1 MSVTLTIELPVEAM
15 ASLDKAAREEGVSEN
30 AYATKAV
37 LDHLFLR
44 RFRSLRERMSAA
56 SEKTYT
62 DEEVFEL
69 VS

>member
-1 MSVTLTIELPVEAM
+1 MSNTLTIDLPVEIS
-15 ASLDKAAREEGVSEN
+15 ASLGEAALKEGVTEN
-30 AYATKAV
+30 AYALKA
-37 LDHLFLR
+37 LQDYLYLR
-44 RFRSLRERMSAA
+44 RFRSLRERMTSL